1 MRVLEKRLMTNQE
14 AYLSIIRE
22 KEIVAAQNNN
32 PEEEDTLQNS
42 L

>member
-1 MRVLEKRLMTNQE
+1 MRVLEKRIMTNQE
-14 AYLSIIRE
+14 AYLSIMQE
-22 KEIVAAQNNN
+22 KEALAAQNNN